1 MENKYSNKYLIE
13 TGIGLQDVD
22 GLKNSPYFLSQVD
35 KYINGEISLY
45 ELDKIINSYYENK
58 PDEDER
64 TEEADIVSNR
74 IAQIISDDSFT
85 FTVGQLISI
94 HKRLFEGVFSHAG
107 KLRDFNFIKKEWVL
121 DGRSVIYGDYH
132 ELQTTLEYDFE
143 SERNFKY
150 LGLSIDEIINHL
162 ATFISNLWQIHA
174 FQEGNTR
181 TTAVFFIKYLRSL
194 GFDVTND
201 VFAKNAWYFRNA
213 LVRANF
219 RFITRGIYDDKSYLV
234 LFLRNLLLN
243 EHNILKNRDLRI
255 NINKENDKMSSKES
269 RVIELMRINPKM
281 SIDELAS
288 KIGVSSRTI
297 KNITAALVKE
307 KKIKRINGKRYGYW
321 EVIKLCW
328 LLVLVYWLEE
338 KSF

>member
-1 MENKYSNKYLIE
+1 MENKYSKKYLIE

-22 GLKNSPYFLSQVD
+22 GLKNSRYFLSQAD
-35 KYINGEISLY
+35 KYINGEISL
-45 ELDKIINSYYENK
+45 EDLDKLINSYYENK
-58 PDEDER
+58 PGEDER

-85 FTVGQLISI
+85 FTVGQLVSI
-94 HKRLFEGVFSHAG
+94 HKRLFEGVFGHAG
-107 KLRDFNFIKKEWVL
+107 KLRDYNFIKREWVL

-143 SERNFKY
+143 LERNFRY
-150 LGLSIDEIINHL
+150 SSLSMDEIINHL
-162 ATFISNLWQIHA
+162 ATFVSNLWQIHA

-219 RFITRGIYDDKSYLV
+219 KYVSKGISGDKSFII

-243 EHNILKNRDLRI
+243 EHNVLKNRDLRI
-255 NINKENDKMSSKES
+255 NIDKNNNEPLSRES
-269 RVIELMRINPKM
+269 RILELMKTNPKI
-281 SIDELAS
+281 SVDELANR
-288 KIGVSSRTI
+288 IGVSPRTI
-297 KNITAALVKE
+297 KSLIAILVQE
-307 KKIKRINGKRYGYW
+307 SKIKRVNGKRYGYW
-321 EVIKLCW
+321 EIL
-328 LLVLVYWLEE
+328 
-338 KSF
+338 

>member
-22 GLKNSPYFLSQVD
+22 GLKNSPYFLSQAD
-35 KYINGEISLY
+35 KYIKGEISL
-45 ELDKIINSYYENK
+45 EDLDKLINSYYENK
-58 PDEDER
+58 PNEDER

-94 HKRLFEGVFSHAG
+94 HKCLFEGVFTHAG
-107 KLRDFNFIKKEWVL
+107 KLRNYNFIKKEWVL

-132 ELQTTLEYDFE
+132 ELQATLEYDFE
-143 SERNFKY
+143 TERTFRY
-150 LGLSIDEIINHL
+150 AGLSMNEIIEHL
-162 ATFISNLWQIHA
+162 ATFISNLWQIHT
-174 FQEGNTR
+174 FEEGNTR

-219 RFITRGIYDDKSYLV
+219 KFIARGIYDDKTYII

-243 EHNILKNRDLRI
+243 EHNELKNRDLRI
-255 NINKENDKMSSKES
+255 NIDKKNDKPLTKES
-269 RVIELMRINPKM
+269 CVINLMKDNPKI
-281 SIDELAS
+281 SVDEIAN
-288 KIGVSSRTI
+288 KIGVSVRTI
-297 KNITAALVKE
+297 KSIIASLTKE
-307 KKIKRINGKRYGYW
+307 NKIKRINGKRFGYW
-321 EVIKLCW
+321 EII
-328 LLVLVYWLEE
+328 
-338 KSF
+338 

>member
-1 MENKYSNKYLIE
+1 MENKYPNKYLIE

-22 GLKNSPYFLSQVD
+22 GLKNSSYFLSQAD
-35 KYINGEISLY
+35 KYINGEISLD

-58 PDEDER
+58 PGEDER
-64 TEEADIVSNR
+64 TVEADIVSNR

-85 FTVGQLISI
+85 FTVGQLVSI
-94 HKRLFEGVFSHAG
+94 HKRLFEGVYNHAG

-132 ELQTTLEYDFE
+132 ELQSTLEYDFE
-143 SERNFKY
+143 SERKFKY
-150 LGLSIDEIINHL
+150 VGLSKDEIIEHL
-162 ATFISNLWQIHA
+162 ATFVSNLWQIHA

-219 RFITRGIYDDKSYLV
+219 RFIGKGINDDKSYLI

-243 EHNILKNRDLRI
+243 EHNVLRNRDLRI
-255 NINKENDKMSSKES
+255 SVDKVNDKPLPREL
-269 RVIELMRINPKM
+269 RVVELIKANPKI
-281 SIDELAS
+281 SIDELANR
-288 KIGVSSRTI
+288 IGVSPRTI
-297 KNITAALVKE
+297 KNITAVLVKNN
-307 KKIKRINGKRYGYW
+307 KIKRINGKRYGYW
-321 EVIKLCW
+321 KII
-328 LLVLVYWLEE
+328 
-338 KSF
+338 

>member
-22 GLKNSPYFLSQVD
+22 GLKNSSYFLSQAD
-35 KYINGEISLY
+35 KYINGEISLD

-58 PDEDER
+58 PGEDAR

-74 IAQIISDDSFT
+74 IAQIISNDSFT
-85 FTVGQLISI
+85 FTVGQLVSI
-94 HKRLFEGVFSHAG
+94 HKRLFDGVYNHAG

-132 ELQTTLEYDFE
+132 ELQSTLEYDFE
-143 SERNFKY
+143 SERKFKY
-150 LGLSIDEIINHL
+150 VGLSKDEIIEHL
-162 ATFISNLWQIHA
+162 ATFVSNLWQIHA

-219 RFITRGIYDDKSYLV
+219 RFIGKGINDDKSYLI
-234 LFLRNLLLN
+234 LFLRNLLLK
-243 EHNILKNRDLRI
+243 EHNVLRNRDLRI
-255 NINKENDKMSSKES
+255 SVDKENDEPLP
-269 RVIELMRINPKM
+269 RELRIVELIKANPKI
-281 SIDELAS
+281 SIDELANR
-288 KIGVSSRTI
+288 IGVSPRTI
-297 KNITAALVKE
+297 KNITAVLVKNN
-307 KKIKRINGKRYGYW
+307 KIKRINGKRYGYW
-321 EVIKLCW
+321 KVI
-328 LLVLVYWLEE
+328 
-338 KSF
+338 

>member
-1 MENKYSNKYLIE
+1 MENKYPNKYLIE

-22 GLKNSPYFLSQVD
+22 GLKNSSYFLFQAD
-35 KYINGEISLY
+35 RYIKGEISLE
-45 ELDKIINSYYENK
+45 ELDKIVSSYYENK
-58 PDEDER
+58 PKDDER

-85 FTVGQLISI
+85 FTVGQLVSI
-94 HKRLFEGVFSHAG
+94 HKRLFEGVYGHAG
-107 KLRDFNFIKKEWVL
+107 KLRDFNFIKREWVL

-132 ELQTTLEYDFE
+132 ELSSTLEYDFE
-143 SERNFKY
+143 VERKFKY
-150 LGLSIDEIINHL
+150 DGLSDDEVIEHL

-181 TTAVFFIKYLRSL
+181 TTAVFFIKYLRTL

-219 RFITRGIYDDKSYLV
+219 RYIRKGIYDDKTYIV

-243 EHNILKNRDLRI
+243 EHNALKNRDLHI
-255 NINKENDKMSSKES
+255 NVDKKNEEPASKET
-269 RVIELMRINPKM
+269 RVIELMKGNPK
-281 SIDELAS
+281 INVNELANA
-288 KIGVSSRTI
+288 IGVSPRTI
-297 KNITAALVKE
+297 KSVVAVLIKE
-307 KKIKRINGKRYGYW
+307 NKIKRVNGKRYGYW
-321 EVIKLCW
+321 EII
-328 LLVLVYWLEE
+328 
-338 KSF
+338 

>member
-22 GLKNSPYFLSQVD
+22 GLKNSTYFLSQADRYV
-35 KYINGEISLY
+35 KGEISLD
-45 ELDKIINSYYENK
+45 ELDKIISSYYENK
-58 PDEDER
+58 PSKDER

-85 FTVGQLISI
+85 FTVGQLVSI
-94 HKRLFEGVFSHAG
+94 HKHLFEGVFNHAG

-132 ELQTTLEYDFE
+132 ELRSTLEYDFE
-143 SERNFKY
+143 TERNFKY
-150 LGLSIDEIINHL
+150 SGLSNEQIIEHL

-181 TTAVFFIKYLRSL
+181 TTAVFFIKYLRML
-194 GFDVTND
+194 GFDITND

-219 RFITRGIYDDKSYLV
+219 RYIRKGIYDDKTYLI
-234 LFLRNLLLN
+234 LFLKNLFNN
-243 EHNILKNRDLRI
+243 EHNKLKNRD
-255 NINKENDKMSSKES
+255 
-269 RVIELMRINPKM
+269 MRISVDSNGNETNSRETRILELIKANPRI

-288 KIGVSSRTI
+288 RIGVSPRTI
-297 KNITAALVKE
+297 DSVMALLSKE
-307 KKIKRINGKRYGYW
+307 NKIKRINGKRFGYW
-321 EVIKLCW
+321 EIL
-328 LLVLVYWLEE
+328 
-338 KSF
+338 

>member
-22 GLKNSPYFLSQVD
+22 GLKNSSYFLSQAE
-35 KYINGEISLY
+35 KYINGKISLD

-58 PDEDER
+58 PGEDQR
-64 TEEADIVSNR
+64 TEEADVVSNR

-85 FTVGQLISI
+85 FTVGQLVSI
-94 HKRLFEGVFSHAG
+94 HKRLFDGVFNHAG

-132 ELQTTLEYDFE
+132 ELQSTLEYDFE
-143 SERNFKY
+143 SERKFNY
-150 LGLSIDEIINHL
+150 IGLSKDEIIEHL
-162 ATFISNLWQIHA
+162 ATFVSNLWQIHA

-219 RFITRGIYDDKSYLV
+219 RFIGKGINDDKSYLI

-243 EHNILKNRDLRI
+243 EHNVLRNRDLRI
-255 NINKENDKMSSKES
+255 SIDKKNDENLPRNL
-269 RVIELMRINPKM
+269 RVVELIKANPKI
-281 SIDELAS
+281 SIAELAN
-288 KIGVSSRTI
+288 KIGVSPRTI
-297 KNITAALVKE
+297 KNITAFLVKNN
-307 KKIKRINGKRYGYW
+307 KIKRINGKRFGYW
-321 EVIKLCW
+321 KIL
-328 LLVLVYWLEE
+328 
-338 KSF
+338 

>member
-1 MENKYSNKYLIE
+1 MENKYLIE

-22 GLKNSPYFLSQVD
+22 GLKNSSYFLSQSN
-35 KYINGEISLY
+35 KYIKGEISLK
-45 ELDKIINSYYENK
+45 ELDEIINSYYENK
-58 PDEDER
+58 PGEDER

-74 IAQIISDDSFT
+74 IAQIISNDSFT

-107 KLRDFNFIKKEWVL
+107 KIRDFNFTKKEWIL

-132 ELQTTLEYDFE
+132 ELQSTLEYDFE
-143 SERNFKY
+143 VERNFKY
-150 LGLSIDEIINHL
+150 ADLSIDDVINHL
-162 ATFISNLWQIHA
+162 ATFIANLWQIHV

-181 TTAVFFIKYLRSL
+181 TTAVFFIKYLRYL

-219 RFITRGIYDDKSYLV
+219 SFIRKGIYNDKTYLI

-243 EHNILKNRDLRI
+243 EHNTLRNRDLRI
-255 NINKENDKMSSKES
+255 TIDMERNESLPKEL
-269 RVIELMRINPKM
+269 RVIELIKSNPKI
-281 SIDELAS
+281 SIEELAN

-297 KNITAALVKE
+297 KSITAYLVKNN
-307 KKIKRINGKRYGYW
+307 KIKRINGKRYGYW
-321 EVIKLCW
+321 EVI
-328 LLVLVYWLEE
+328 
-338 KSF
+338 

>member
-1 MENKYSNKYLIE
+1 MENKYSKKYLIE

-22 GLKNSPYFLSQVD
+22 GLKNSRYFLSQAD
-35 KYINGEISLY
+35 KYINGEISL
-45 ELDKIINSYYENK
+45 EDLDKLINSYYENK
-58 PDEDER
+58 PGEDER

-85 FTVGQLISI
+85 FTVGQLVSI
-94 HKRLFEGVFSHAG
+94 HKRLFEGVFGHAG
-107 KLRDFNFIKKEWVL
+107 KLRDYNFVKREWVL

-143 SERNFKY
+143 LERKFRY
-150 LGLSIDEIINHL
+150 SSLSMDEIIDHL
-162 ATFISNLWQIHA
+162 ATFVSNLWQIHA

-201 VFAKNAWYFRNA
+201 VFAKNSWYFRNA

-219 RFITRGIYDDKSYLV
+219 KYVSKGISDDKSFII

-243 EHNILKNRDLRI
+243 ERNVLKNRDLRI
-255 NINKENDKMSSKES
+255 NIDKNNNEPLSRES
-269 RVIELMRINPKM
+269 RILELMKTNPKI
-281 SIDELAS
+281 SVDELANRIS
-288 KIGVSSRTI
+288 VSPRTI
-297 KNITAALVKE
+297 KSLIAVLVQE
-307 KKIKRINGKRYGYW
+307 SKIKRVNGKRYGYW
-321 EVIKLCW
+321 EIL
-328 LLVLVYWLEE
+328 
-338 KSF
+338 

>member
-22 GLKNSPYFLSQVD
+22 GLKNSSYFLSQAD
-35 KYINGEISLY
+35 KYINGKISLD

-58 PDEDER
+58 PGEDER

-74 IAQIISDDSFT
+74 IAQIISNDSFT
-85 FTVGQLISI
+85 FTVGQLVSI
-94 HKRLFEGVFSHAG
+94 HKRLFDGVFNHAG

-132 ELQTTLEYDFE
+132 ELQSTLEYDFE
-143 SERNFKY
+143 SERRFKY
-150 LGLSIDEIINHL
+150 VGLSKDEIIEHL
-162 ATFISNLWQIHA
+162 ATFVSNLWQIHA

-213 LVRANF
+213 LARANF
-219 RFITRGIYDDKSYLV
+219 RFVGKGINDDKSYLI

-243 EHNILKNRDLRI
+243 EHNVLRNRDLRI
-255 NINKENDKMSSKES
+255 SIDKENNKPLPRDL
-269 RVIELMRINPKM
+269 RVVELIKANPKIR
-281 SIDELAS
+281 IDELS
-288 KIGVSSRTI
+288 NKIGVSPRTI
-297 KNITAALVKE
+297 KNITAALVKNN
-307 KKIKRINGKRYGYW
+307 KIKRINGKRYGYW
-321 EVIKLCW
+321 KVI
-328 LLVLVYWLEE
+328 
-338 KSF
+338 

>member
-1 MENKYSNKYLIE
+1 MENKYTNKYLIE

-22 GLKNSPYFLSQVD
+22 GLKNSSYFLSQAD
-35 KYINGEISLY
+35 RYIKGEISLE
-45 ELDKIINSYYENK
+45 ELDKIVSSYYENK
-58 PDEDER
+58 PKDDER

-85 FTVGQLISI
+85 FTVGQLVSI
-94 HKRLFEGVFSHAG
+94 HKCLFEGVYGHAG
-107 KLRDFNFIKKEWVL
+107 KLRDFNFIKREWVL

-132 ELQTTLEYDFE
+132 ELSSTLEYDFE
-143 SERNFKY
+143 VERKFKY
-150 LGLSIDEIINHL
+150 DGLSDDEVIEHL

-181 TTAVFFIKYLRSL
+181 TTAVFFIKYLRTL

-219 RFITRGIYDDKSYLV
+219 RYIRKGIYDDKTYIV

-243 EHNILKNRDLRI
+243 EHNALKNRDLHI
-255 NINKENDKMSSKES
+255 NVDKKNEEPASKET
-269 RVIELMRINPKM
+269 RVIELMKGNPK
-281 SIDELAS
+281 INVNELANA
-288 KIGVSSRTI
+288 IGVSPRTI
-297 KNITAALVKE
+297 KSVVAVLIKE
-307 KKIKRINGKRYGYW
+307 NKIKRVNGKRYGYW
-321 EVIKLCW
+321 EII
-328 LLVLVYWLEE
+328 
-338 KSF
+338 

>member
-22 GLKNSPYFLSQVD
+22 GLQNSSYFLSQAD
-35 KYINGEISLY
+35 RYIKGEISLE
-45 ELDKIINSYYENK
+45 ELDKIVTSYYESK
-58 PDEDER
+58 PTNDER

-74 IAQIISDDSFT
+74 IAQIISDDYFT
-85 FTVGQLISI
+85 FTVGQLVSI
-94 HKRLFEGVFSHAG
+94 HKRLFEGVFPHAG

-132 ELQTTLEYDFE
+132 ELRSTLEYDFE
-143 SERNFKY
+143 TERHFKY
-150 LGLSIDEIINHL
+150 EGLSNDQIIEHL

-219 RFITRGIYDDKSYLV
+219 KYIAKGLYDDKTYII

-243 EHNILKNRDLRI
+243 EHNELKNRQMRI
-255 NINKENDKMSSKES
+255 SIDTTKDEPLSRESHIINLMKENPYIK
-269 RVIELMRINPKM
+269 V
-281 SIDELAS
+281 DELATKVKVSPRTIDNVIASLTKES
-288 KIGVSSRTI
+288 KIRRV
-297 KNITAALVKE
+297 
-307 KKIKRINGKRYGYW
+307 NGKRYGYW
-321 EVIKLCW
+321 EIISNK
-328 LLVLVYWLEE
+328 
-338 KSF
+338 

>member
-22 GLKNSPYFLSQVD
+22 GLKNSSYFLSQAD
-35 KYINGEISLY
+35 KYINGKISLD

-58 PDEDER
+58 PGEDER

-74 IAQIISDDSFT
+74 IAQIISNDSFT
-85 FTVGQLISI
+85 FTVGQLVSI
-94 HKRLFEGVFSHAG
+94 HKRLFDGVFNHAG

-132 ELQTTLEYDFE
+132 DLQSTLEYDFE
-143 SERNFKY
+143 SERRFKY
-150 LGLSIDEIINHL
+150 IGLSKDEIIEHL
-162 ATFISNLWQIHA
+162 ATFVSNLWQIHA

-219 RFITRGIYDDKSYLV
+219 RFVAKGINDDKSYLI
-234 LFLRNLLLN
+234 LFLRNLLLS
-243 EHNILKNRDLRI
+243 EHNVLRNRDLRI
-255 NINKENDKMSSKES
+255 SIDKENDEPLPRDL
-269 RVIELMRINPKM
+269 RVVELIKANPKI
-281 SIDELAS
+281 SIDELAN
-288 KIGVSSRTI
+288 KIGVSPRTI
-297 KNITAALVKE
+297 KNITAVLVKNN
-307 KKIKRINGKRYGYW
+307 KIKRINGKRYGYW
-321 EVIKLCW
+321 KINVN
-328 LLVLVYWLEE
+328 
-338 KSF
+338 

>member
-22 GLKNSPYFLSQVD
+22 GLKNSSYFLSQSDRYVR
-35 KYINGEISLY
+35 GEITLD
-45 ELDKIINSYYENK
+45 ELDKIVHSYYENK

-74 IAQIISDDSFT
+74 IAQIISDDAFT
-85 FTVGQLISI
+85 FTVGQLVSI
-94 HKRLFEGVFSHAG
+94 HKRLFEGVFLHAG
-107 KLRDFNFIKKEWVL
+107 KLRDYNFIKKEWIL

-132 ELQTTLEYDFE
+132 DLQSTLEYDFE
-143 SERNFKY
+143 VERNFKY
-150 LGLSIDEIINHL
+150 AGLSEDKVIEHL
-162 ATFISNLWQIHA
+162 ATFVSNLWQIHV

-194 GFDVTND
+194 GYDITND

-219 RFITRGIYDDKSYLV
+219 KYVQKGIYDDKSYLI

-243 EHNILKNRDLRI
+243 EHNALRNRDLRI
-255 NINKENDKMSSKES
+255 TIDNKNIEQKPKEI
-269 RVIELMRINPKM
+269 RVIELLKNNPK
-281 SIDELAS
+281 ITVEQIANR
-288 KIGVSSRTI
+288 IGVSPRT
-297 KNITAALVKE
+297 VKSIIASLT
-307 KKIKRINGKRYGYW
+307 KDNKIKRNNGKRYGYW
-321 EVIKLCW
+321 EVL
-328 LLVLVYWLEE
+328 
-338 KSF
+338 

>member
-1 MENKYSNKYLIE
+1 MENKYTNKYLIE

-22 GLKNSPYFLSQVD
+22 GLKNSSYFLFQAD
-35 KYINGEISLY
+35 RYIKGEISLE
-45 ELDKIINSYYENK
+45 ELDKIVSSYYENK
-58 PDEDER
+58 PKDDER

-85 FTVGQLISI
+85 FTVGQLVSI
-94 HKRLFEGVFSHAG
+94 HKRLFEGVYGHAG
-107 KLRDFNFIKKEWVL
+107 KLRDFNFIKREWVL

-132 ELQTTLEYDFE
+132 ELSSTLEYDFE
-143 SERNFKY
+143 VERKFKY
-150 LGLSIDEIINHL
+150 DGLSDDEVIEHL

-181 TTAVFFIKYLRSL
+181 TTAVFFIKYLRTL

-219 RFITRGIYDDKSYLV
+219 RYIRKGIYDDKTYIV

-243 EHNILKNRDLRI
+243 EHNALKNRDLHI
-255 NINKENDKMSSKES
+255 NVDKKNEEPASKET
-269 RVIELMRINPKM
+269 RVIELMKGNPK
-281 SIDELAS
+281 INVNELANA
-288 KIGVSSRTI
+288 IGVSPRTI
-297 KNITAALVKE
+297 KSVVAVLIKE
-307 KKIKRINGKRYGYW
+307 NKIKRVNGKRYGYW
-321 EVIKLCW
+321 EII
-328 LLVLVYWLEE
+328 
-338 KSF
+338 

>member
-22 GLKNSPYFLSQVD
+22 GLKNSSYFLSQAD
-35 KYINGEISLY
+35 KYINGKISLD

-58 PDEDER
+58 PGEDER

-85 FTVGQLISI
+85 FTVGQLVSI
-94 HKRLFEGVFSHAG
+94 HKRLFDGVFNHAG
-107 KLRDFNFIKKEWVL
+107 KLRDFNYIKKEWVL

-132 ELQTTLEYDFE
+132 ELQSTLEYDFD
-143 SERNFKY
+143 SERKFNY
-150 LGLSIDEIINHL
+150 IGLSKDEIIEHL
-162 ATFISNLWQIHA
+162 ATFVSNLWQIHA

-181 TTAVFFIKYLRSL
+181 TTAVFFIKYLRRL

-219 RFITRGIYDDKSYLV
+219 RFIGKGINDDKSYLI

-243 EHNILKNRDLRI
+243 EHNSLRNRDLRI
-255 NINKENDKMSSKES
+255 SIDRKNDAPLPREL
-269 RVIELMRINPKM
+269 RVVELIKANPKI
-281 SIDELAS
+281 SIDELAN
-288 KIGVSSRTI
+288 KIGVSPRTI
-297 KNITAALVKE
+297 KNVTATLVKNN
-307 KKIKRINGKRYGYW
+307 KIKRINGKRFGYW
-321 EVIKLCW
+321 EIL
-328 LLVLVYWLEE
+328 
-338 KSF
+338 

>member
-1 MENKYSNKYLIE
+1 MENKYTNKYLIE

-22 GLKNSPYFLSQVD
+22 GLKNSSYFLFQAD
-35 KYINGEISLY
+35 RYIKGEISLE
-45 ELDKIINSYYENK
+45 ELDKIVSSYYENK
-58 PDEDER
+58 PNDGER

-85 FTVGQLISI
+85 FTVGQLVSI
-94 HKRLFEGVFSHAG
+94 HKRLFGGIFDHAG
-107 KLRDFNFIKKEWVL
+107 KLRDFNFIKREWVF

-132 ELQTTLEYDFE
+132 ELSSTLEYDFE
-143 SERNFKY
+143 VERKFKY
-150 LGLSIDEIINHL
+150 DGLSDDEVIEHL

-181 TTAVFFIKYLRSL
+181 TTAVFFIKYLRTL

-219 RFITRGIYDDKSYLV
+219 RNIRKGIYDDKTYIV

-243 EHNILKNRDLRI
+243 EHNALKNKDLHI
-255 NINKENDKMSSKES
+255 NVDKKNEEPASKET
-269 RVIELMRINPKM
+269 RVIELMKGNPK
-281 SIDELAS
+281 INVNELANA
-288 KIGVSSRTI
+288 IGVSPRTI
-297 KNITAALVKE
+297 KSVIAVLIKE
-307 KKIKRINGKRYGYW
+307 NKIKRVNGKRYGYW
-321 EVIKLCW
+321 EII
-328 LLVLVYWLEE
+328 
-338 KSF
+338 